1 MIHGRALH
9 SILFNTNLRVNFK
22 AGTEGCW
29 GPGRG
34 YKTQHKKGTYSL
46 PKLNI
51 SVVTCLACFPFST
64 TGGISRRTKKNW
76 WQTHTSKWLLL
87 PSLFL
92 MFFSLSSQGGWLGL
106 PILWPRRSW
115 ADVDQPRDF
124 SHPSNSRL
132 LYWQLSQ
139 TASTCEFV
147 GLSPPPLRAVEKNPA
162 KEKLVNG
169 WVGVNNY
176 SSFRK
181 PLCRSHDLN
190 WPTNHRMKGS
200 QEFQEN
206 SQEIKWAL
214 VSLLEHQDCSLNA
227 TRPILLFYYTK

>member
-22 AGTEGCW
+22 AGAEGCW

-51 SVVTCLACFPFST
+51 SVVTCLASFPFST

-76 WQTHTSKWLLL
+76 WQTHTPKWLLL

-92 MFFSLSSQGGWLGL
+92 MFFSLSSLGGWLGL

-115 ADVDQPRDF
+115 ANLDEPRDF
-124 SHPSNSRL
+124 SHPSNSLL

-147 GLSPPPLRAVEKNPA
+147 GLSPPPLRAAEKKNPP

-176 SSFRK
+176 SSFQKTTLQK
-181 PLCRSHDLN
+181 PWSQL
-190 WPTNHRMKGS
+190 TNK
-200 QEFQEN
+200 
-206 SQEIKWAL
+206 
-214 VSLLEHQDCSLNA
+214 
-227 TRPILLFYYTK
+227 P